1 MALMYLLKS
10 IRSSI
15 NHLKDHSVPLW
26 EYLNDGIL
34 HGVCPGE
41 SLPARSDVH
50 VGAQS
55 QL

>member
-1 MALMYLLKS
+1 MALIYLLKL

-15 NHLKDHSVPLW
+15 NRLKDQIVPLG

-41 SLPARSDVH
+41 SLP
-50 VGAQS
+50 
-55 QL
+55 